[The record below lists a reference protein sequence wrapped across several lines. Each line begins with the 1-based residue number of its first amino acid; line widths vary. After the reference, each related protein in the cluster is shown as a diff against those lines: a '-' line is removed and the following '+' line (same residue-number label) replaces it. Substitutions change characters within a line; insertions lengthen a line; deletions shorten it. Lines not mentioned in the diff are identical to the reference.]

1 VITHLHIRNFAI
13 IKSIDIQFQSGLTII
28 TGETGAGKSIII
40 GALSLILGERADSN
54 AILNPAEKCIIEGRF
69 SIAELNQV
77 KSYLEEHD
85 FDLSNEL
92 IIRREL
98 ASNGKSRVFINDTP
112 TTLGVLSSLAELLI
126 DLHRQFDNLEIQ
138 QTSNQLNT
146 VDQIASIQNQVQD
159 FQTQYTTWRKL
170 NLELDTLQKN
180 NIQIR
185 QEADYN
191 QFLFDELHAL
201 NLAEQELETLEH
213 ELTILNSSEALK
225 SGLQKSMMLVQDD
238 EEPIVQK
245 LKMAISSIEPY
256 AKILPIVDELITRLH
271 SSLVELKDIGAEM
284 NTQFDEIFYDEER
297 IATITER
304 INEGNRLLKKHHVQT
319 TSELIS
325 IKNSLEEKI
334 SNAIHADE
342 DEIVLKEKIEKLH
355 TLLIEDAKK
364 LSTLRATE
372 IVKITNAVNLLLPK
386 VGMPNATLKIA
397 QTDINLNLFGKDRIE
412 FLIDTNK
419 TGKFQ
424 PVAKAASGGELSR
437 LILCIKS
444 LQASSTQMPT
454 LIFDEID
461 TGISGETAIQ
471 VGLIMQELSKHH
483 QLLCITHLPQIASKA
498 NQHLYIYKAPNQAGE
513 INTHV
518 KELNQED
525 RINVLSEMLSGK
537 DSNDQARQM
546 VIQLMK

>member
-13 IKSIDIQFQSGLTII
+13 IKSIDIHFQSGLTII

-69 SIAELNQV
+69 SIAELHHV
-77 KSYLEEHD
+77 KTYLEEHD
-85 FDLSNEL
+85 FDLSSEL

-126 DLHRQFDNLEIQ
+126 DLHRQFDTLEIQ

-146 VDQIASIQNQVQD
+146 VDQIAGIQNQVQD
-159 FQTQYTTWRKL
+159 FQYQYAKWRKL
-170 NLELDTLQKN
+170 NQELDTLQKS
-180 NIQIR
+180 NILIK

-191 QFLFDELHAL
+191 QFLFEEFQSI
-201 NLAEQELETLEH
+201 NLGEHELETLEN
-213 ELTILNSSEALK
+213 ELMILNSSESLK
-225 SGLQKSMMLVQDD
+225 SGLQKSLLLIQDD
-238 EEPIVQK
+238 DEPIVQK
-245 LKMAISSIEPY
+245 LKLAISTIEPY
-256 AKILPIVDELITRLH
+256 AKLLPSIDELITRLH
-271 SSLVELKDIGAEM
+271 SSLVEIKDIGTEM
-284 NTQFDEIFYDEER
+284 NVQFDEIFYDEER

-319 TSELIS
+319 TNELIS

-342 DEIVLKEKIEKLH
+342 DEIILKEKIDKLNA
-355 TLLIEDAKK
+355 TLVEGAKK
-364 LSTLRATE
+364 LTKLRSNE
-372 IVKITNAVNLLLPK
+372 IVKITDAVNVLLPK
-386 VGMPNATLKIA
+386 VGMPNAKLKIA
-397 QTDINLNLFGKDRIE
+397 QTDINLNSFGKDRIE

-424 PVAKAASGGELSR
+424 PVAKTASGGELSR

-471 VGLIMQELSKHH
+471 VGLIMQELSTHH

-518 KELNQED
+518 KELNYED